1 MLRAWPCGQR
11 AGVAGRRAMMA
22 DQKNL
27 VLAIVISVVILLGY
41 QMFFEKPRHE
51 QQQAQQQTQQ
61 QTTGQQPAQAPQAA
75 PGQPGAA
82 PAVPGAPVSEMP
94 QLGVDTSG
102 VVGGAAADPKAERA
116 AALKQSPRVVI
127 HSPALSGSLA
137 LKGARIDDLLLNKYR
152 ETLAANSPNV
162 ELLHPAGTA
171 RPYYAEFGWLGD
183 RSIKLPDRNT
193 VWTAD
198 RSELSP
204 GKPVTLSWDNG
215 AGLVF
220 EQRIE
225 LDNDYVFTVTQ
236 RVRNAGDADITLAPY
251 GLVSRTGQPDILD
264 FYILHEGL
272 LGVINDTLQEIDY
285 SDLVEGGPKRFETT
299 GGWLGITD
307 KYWLAAVIP
316 DQKSHVRVSFNSA
329 KAGTVDKFQADFLMD
344 GRVVPKGGVIEVTN
358 RLFAGAKQVPLLDA
372 YESKLGIPR
381 FDLAV
386 DFGWFYFLTKPIFYA
401 LLWFEKYLGNVGLAI
416 LALTVAIKLLFFPL
430 ANKSYKAMSKMKALQ
445 PKMQALKDRYGED
458 RQRMNQELMALYKKE
473 GVNPA
478 AGCLPMVIQIPVFFA
493 LYKVLFVT
501 IEMRHAPFYGWIHDL
516 SAKDPL
522 GMLQLFG
529 LVQWNVPPILD
540 VINIGIW
547 PLIMGA
553 TMFFQM
559 KLNPQP
565 TDPIQAK
572 IFMFMPLMFTFIL
585 APFPAGLVIYWA
597 WNNVLSMAQQ
607 WLIMR
612 RMGVKVT

>member
-1 MLRAWPCGQR
+1 
-11 AGVAGRRAMMA
+11 MA

-193 VWTAD
+193 MWTAD